1 MRHMILVWICHTAL
15 LIGEDTPL
23 NNFYRSLKQNLI
35 LKMEIDFFQNQFGN
49 TINSSGIF
57 YVAANKKY
65 VYDSSSI
72 KIIVE
77 DSLITTI
84 NNETRQLVY
93 SSIDKDHLS
102 ILDILSG
109 DLDNIEFL
117 DKTNKHIDHFE
128 VLKLGYQGTFQFDK
142 DSGLL
147 KLVKLSID
155 QDQSLM
161 VEVKSVNFIEDFDI
175 SDINDKNYE
184 VIDLRD

>member
-1 MRHMILVWICHTAL
+1 MRHIILVWICHTAL

-23 NNFYRSLKQNLI
+23 KNFYKSLKQNLI
-35 LKMEIDFFQNQFGN
+35 LKMEIDFIQKQFGN
-49 TINSSGIF
+49 IFNSSGTF
-57 YVAANKKY
+57 YISANRKY

-93 SSIDKDHLS
+93 SSIEKDHSS

-109 DLDNIEFL
+109 NLNNIEFL
-117 DKTNKHIDHFE
+117 NKTSTHIDHFN
-128 VLKLGYQGTFQFDK
+128 VLKLGYKGTFQFDK
-142 DSGLL
+142 NSGLL
-147 KLVKLSID
+147 KLVKLFID
-155 QDQSLM
+155 EDQSLT
-161 VEVKSVNFIEDFDI
+161 VEVKSIDFIEYYDI
-175 SDINDKNYE
+175 SDINDNKFE

>member
-1 MRHMILVWICHTAL
+1 MILVWICHTTF

-23 NNFYRSLKQNLI
+23 KKFYKSLKQDVV
-35 LKMEIDFFQNQFGN
+35 LKMEISYSQNQFGN
-49 TINSSGIF
+49 TFNSSGIF
-57 YVAANKKY
+57 YVIGNRQY

-72 KIIVE
+72 KMIVE

-109 DLDNIEFL
+109 NLDNIEFL
-117 DKTNKHIDHFE
+117 DKTNKYIDHFE
-128 VLKLGYQGTFQFDK
+128 VLKLGYKGTFQFDK
-142 DSGLL
+142 YSGLL

-161 VEVKSVNFIEDFDI
+161 IEVKSVNFIEHFEI
-175 SDINDKNYE
+175 SNINDKNYE